1 MANIPAVLSNSDFN
15 NPATWQNGIVPG
27 LGDVAYANGQTVL
40 TSGSITVQ
48 ALTNASASGIAA
60 GGTFSLQSGLNLN
73 CTNANGIIQ
82 GATGTSVIST
92 PNLSAGN
99 TATVAANCE
108 LTVANGYPLNFNGS
122 GILNWIG
129 NFSKGNIANILI
141 AMNGNGAVNITGN
154 VTNSVSNIRSV
165 DLFAGTLT
173 ITGTC
178 TGILLAST
186 NAGATMT
193 INGLLTPTTT
203 GPCITNTTAATI
215 TYNGV
220 CQSSTTQPVFG
231 LGSTAQNTRISGPV
245 RYGSGNYI
253 NPIPAARLAWSPSL
267 TPTSIEFV
275 QADGV
280 TLRSLYTADNMPV
293 GGYPV
298 NSNVVASIV
307 YGPNSEF
314 IGTAAM
320 PAPSSVAQG
329 VAVGATVGTA
339 VLTPA
344 NVRAA
349 LGMASGNLDAQ
360 LAEKATVDEVGA
372 IVQGAR

>member
-1 MANIPAVLSNSDFN
+1 MANIPAILSNSDFN
-15 NPATWQNGIVPG
+15 NSATWQGGVVPG
-27 LGDVAYANGQTVL
+27 AGDVAYANGQTVL
-40 TSGSITVQ
+40 TSGSITAQ
-48 ALTNASASGIAA
+48 ALTNAAASGIVA
-60 GGTFSLQSGLNLN
+60 GGTFSLQGGLNLN

-82 GATGTSVIST
+82 GATATSVIST

-108 LTVANGYPLNFNGS
+108 LTVANGFPLNFNGS

-141 AMNGNGAVNITGN
+141 GMNGNGTVNVTGS

-165 DLFAGTLT
+165 DLFAGTLN

-186 NAGATMT
+186 SVGATMT

-203 GPCITNTTAATI
+203 GPCITNTSAATI

-220 CQSSTTQPVFG
+220 CQSSATQPVFG

-245 RYGSGNYI
+245 KYGAGNYI
-253 NPIPAARLAWSPSL
+253 NPIPAARWTWSPSL
-267 TPTSIEFV
+267 VPTFIEIV
-275 QADGV
+275 QSDGV
-280 TLRSLYTADNMPV
+280 TLRSVYTADNIPLGGHPV
-293 GGYPV
+293 TG
-298 NSNVVASIV
+298 NVISGVV
-307 YGPNSEF
+307 YGPNNEF
-314 IGTAAM
+314 TGTYAQ

-329 VAVGATVGTA
+329 VPVGATVGTA
-339 VLTPA
+339 VLTQA

-360 LAEKATVDEVGA
+360 LAEKATVDQVAA